1 MKLEPIAKGTH
12 LYSNIQNEDVLRT
25 ALEAYDAY
33 CHPKHRAV
41 IALTATDTGTVWTVS
56 PLSGDKYHVNVN
68 LPRLI
73 RLLGGQKDQ
82 LVEGV
87 GVALKSAFDSL
98 STVIIEDMRA
108 YNTSKS

>member
-56 PLSGDKYHVNVN
+56 PLGGDKYHVNIN
-68 LPRLI
+68 LPRML
-73 RLLGGQKDQ
+73 RLLDGRKDQ
-82 LVEGV
+82 LVDGV
-87 GVALKSAFDSL
+87 GVALKSAFESL
-98 STVIIEDMRA
+98 SVQVSDAIRA
-108 YNTSKS
+108 THTYKS